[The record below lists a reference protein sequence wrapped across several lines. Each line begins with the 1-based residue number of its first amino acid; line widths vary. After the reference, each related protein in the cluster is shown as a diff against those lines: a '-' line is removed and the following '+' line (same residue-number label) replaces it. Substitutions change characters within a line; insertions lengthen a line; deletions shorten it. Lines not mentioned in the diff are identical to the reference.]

1 MAISAETFFLDPSDH
16 GTLQARIQQR
26 VAEGVLSG
34 RLRPG
39 ERMPSSRKLAA
50 HLGVSRIT
58 VTLAYNELV
67 ANDYLRARGRSGYFV
82 SEEAP
87 TPRTVAEPPRP
98 AGRPVDWTRALG
110 HRFSDASRMGKPED
124 WRRFRYPFVYGQAD
138 PSLFDHQNWRLCTLK
153 ALGQRDA
160 GALLDDSFERDDPL
174 LVEFLARHTLPR
186 RGVLAGDKEILI
198 TLGAQNALWLAAQT
212 LLNQRRAAAVEDPGY
227 PGLRDILRQT
237 RCRLSAVPV
246 GPEGLDP
253 AALPEGLDVVFVTP
267 SHHCPTGATMPMA
280 ARRALLDRAAA
291 EDFLIVEDDYEF
303 EMAFARPPF
312 PALKSLDRDGRV
324 IYVGSFSKSLFPG
337 LRLGYV
343 VAAEPVI
350 HEMRALRATVLRHP
364 PGLMQRAAAY
374 FLSLGHYDALIR
386 RLGRAYAHRR
396 EVMAAAVAAHG
407 LDMAGAPDAG
417 GSSLWLRAPDPV
429 DTSALALALRQQGVL
444 IEPGAPFFADPT
456 APRRHYRLAYSSIPA
471 ERIPDGVALVAA
483 ALREDGQAPN
493 AAPQQPRS
501 APP

>member
-1 MAISAETFFLDPSDH
+1 VAISEETFFLDPADH
-16 GTLQARIQQR
+16 GTLQARIQQM

-39 ERMPSSRKLAA
+39 ERMPSSRKLAR

-67 ANDYLRARGRSGYFV
+67 ANDYLRAQGRSGYFV
-82 SEEAP
+82 SEGAP
-87 TPRTVAEPPRP
+87 TPRAAPEPPRE
-98 AGRPVDWTRALG
+98 AGRSVDWARALG
-110 HRFSDASRMGKPED
+110 HRFSDASSMGKPED

-138 PSLFDHQNWRLCTLK
+138 PTLFDHQNWRLCTLK

-160 GALLDDSFERDDPL
+160 GALLDDYFERDDPM
-174 LVEFLARHTLPR
+174 LVEYLARHTLPR
-186 RGVLAGDKEILI
+186 RGVLARREEILV

-212 LLNQRRAAAVEDPGY
+212 LLNQRRAAAIEEPCY

-237 RCRLSAVPV
+237 RCRLTAVPV

-253 AALPEGLDVVFVTP
+253 AALPEGLDVAFVTP
-267 SHHCPTGATMPMA
+267 SHHCPTAATMPMA
-280 ARRALLDRAAA
+280 ARRALLDRAGA

-303 EMAFARPPF
+303 EMAFQRPPF

-350 HEMRALRATVLRHP
+350 REMRALRATVLRHP
-364 PGLMQRAAAY
+364 PGLVQRAAAY

-386 RLGRAYAHRR
+386 KLGRAYGTRR
-396 EVMAAAVAAHG
+396 AVMAEAIAAHG
-407 LDMAGAPDAG
+407 LAFAGAPDDG
-417 GSSLWLRAPDPV
+417 GSSLWMRAPNPV
-429 DTSALALALRQQGVL
+429 DTSDLALRLREKGVL
-444 IEPGAPFFADPT
+444 IEAGAPFFGDPAT
-456 APRRHYRLAYSSIPA
+456 PRRFYRLAYSSIPA
-471 ERIPDGVALVAA
+471 ERIPDGIALIAH
-483 ALREDGQAPN
+483 ALRG
-493 AAPQQPRS
+493 
-501 APP
+501 